1 MIHTGDCLDILPRV
15 RADSIDAVITSPPFG
30 MPLDRVLRAVRR
42 VLVDEGTCWLLLDG
56 TPVLAEGWT
65 VGAVTDVG
73 HHERLH
79 RLHPTD
85 QPPRYVAAPLDLTRD
100 HRVVCDRFAPMPE
113 ALVTHC
119 VTTSTCLGDLVL
131 DPFCGIGTTGRICSE
146 WGRSFVGIEID
157 PLRVALAE
165 AYIAR
170 SVARVV
176 V

>member
-1 MIHTGDCLDILPRV
+1 MIQTGDCLDILPTLD
-15 RADSIDAVITSPPFG
+15 ADSIDAVITSPPYG
-30 MPLDRVLRAVRR
+30 MPLDRVLRALRR
-42 VLVDEGTCWLLLDG
+42 VLVPEGTCWLLLGEGDTVG
-56 TPVLAEGWT
+56 EGWT
-65 VGAVTDVG
+65 VGAVADVG

-85 QPPRYVAAPLDLTRD
+85 QPPRYVDAPLDLTRD
-100 HRVVCDRFAPMPE
+100 HRVVCDRFAPMPT

-131 DPFCGIGTTGRICSE
+131 DPFCGIGTTGRICAE
-146 WGRSFVGIEID
+146 WGRSFIGIDID
-157 PLRVALAE
+157 PMRVALAE

-170 SVARVV
+170 SRPRVV